1 VDDTSESEAC
11 EMKDEEN
18 ARLRSKLAKQ
28 RTEIARLT
36 QKLEKLT
43 EQKSEVV
50 RDIKWMR
57 GEKDG

>member
-1 VDDTSESEAC
+1 
-11 EMKDEEN
+11 MKDEEN

>member
-1 VDDTSESEAC
+1 
-11 EMKDEEN
+11 MKDTVT
-18 ARLRSKLAKQ
+18 AQLRSKIAKQ

-36 QKLEKLT
+36 QKLEQVTKEKT
-43 EQKSEVV
+43 ELV